1 MLKKKRHTIN
11 RLTLPLGFSS
21 NANYAVVMLCH
32 GKADHLN
39 IKFTV
44 TNKHRLDEG
53 DVNFNKLILSA
64 VHSL

>member
-1 MLKKKRHTIN
+1 MFKKKRHTIN
-11 RLTLPLGFSS
+11 RLTLLLGFSS

-44 TNKHRLDEG
+44 TNKH
-53 DVNFNKLILSA
+53 
-64 VHSL
+64 